1 VIIATTKFLSG
12 AWIVVVL
19 IPLLVLMFLGIY
31 YHYTRVER
39 ERTTDIPIHPKDIHH
54 RLIIPVSHLSQIS
67 KESVVYARSISSQ
80 VTLVHIARDAGY
92 TDELRA
98 NWNAMQDSLSM
109 DEGVKLAIIEPA
121 QRSLARILIEYIESV
136 HREHPT
142 DTLTVILP
150 ENYTLWWRGLLR
162 KPTIFRLKIGLYF
175 RPNIVVTNFVD
186 VKRDH
191 TSDVLTHSQKIQHRF
206 IVPIAGLDRV
216 SKQSLAYARSIS
228 SHVTATHVAI
238 DTHDAE
244 TVQAAWM
251 NQQKNIAKDEETQLV
266 IIESPYR
273 SLSRPLLAYI
283 DAMRELHPEETL
295 TVLLPEFVVSHWWEF
310 PLHNQTAFQLKT
322 ALLSRPGIVVTNIP
336 QHLRK
341 N

>member
-1 VIIATTKFLSG
+1 MFLS
-12 AWIVVVL
+12 
-19 IPLLVLMFLGIY
+19 IY

-67 KESVVYARSISSQ
+67 RESVAYALSISSQ
-80 VTLVHIARDAGY
+80 VTLVHVARDARH

-98 NWNAMQDSLSM
+98 NWNAMQGSVSM
-109 DEGVKLAIIEPA
+109 DEGVKLEIIEPD

-150 ENYTLWWRGLLR
+150 ENYAPWWKKLLR
-162 KPTIFRLKIGLYF
+162 KPTILWLKIGLYF
-175 RPNIVVTNFVD
+175 RPNIVATNFVGM
-186 VKRDH
+186 KRDH
-191 TSDVLTHSQKIQHRF
+191 TSDVLTPSQKIQHRF
-206 IVPIAGLDRV
+206 IVPIAGLDQV

-322 ALLSRPGIVVTNIP
+322 ALLSRPSIVVTNIP